1 MTERHHEPSAVPQRQ
16 VGNEERSGAVL
27 IARCPT
33 HGLHG
38 ERDACYVCGGPVEQ
52 VVMVPVFEH
61 QAAVAERDAEIERLR
76 LIQFSPTGDNHHNA
90 ALCPYCGEPL
100 AKALAERDALAARV
114 EGLEAERARIAVAV
128 MHESQRDSDMLA
140 LVVEDLANCAA
151 HDAAALARE
160 REQQERLERALAKG
174 EEWWCSYPHATA
186 EEQVVALVDAC
197 AYWCSV
203 SSTAL
208 EDRDAALAAAR
219 GDAQPERAELDG
231 LARALNKSVDEL
243 AEALPEDER
252 AAYRAARDSV
262 IRARRSAEAIE
273 GQHMLGSDVAAVRT
287 DEEKGRSDG

>member
-1 MTERHHEPSAVPQRQ
+1 
-16 VGNEERSGAVL
+16 
-27 IARCPT
+27 
-33 HGLHG
+33 
-38 ERDACYVCGGPVEQ
+38 
-52 VVMVPVFEH
+52 
-61 QAAVAERDAEIERLR
+61 
-76 LIQFSPTGDNHHNA
+76 
-90 ALCPYCGEPL
+90 
-100 AKALAERDALAARV
+100 
-114 EGLEAERARIAVAV
+114 VAV